1 MTPHNYM
8 ARKFGAG
15 SAVALAT
22 KGGAVLRGVWIST
35 KTATAVVAIKDG
47 ASTGAPSIVPST
59 VVAAFGWWEMGGI
72 GMGTGLFF
80 SCLSCTGFICYQPS
94 SAGV

>member
-1 MTPHNYM
+1 MQTPTWM

-22 KGGAVLRGVWIST
+22 KPGAVLRGLWIST

-47 ASTGAPSIVPST
+47 ASTGAAVIVPST

-72 GMGTGLFF
+72 GMGTGLWF
-80 SCLSCTGFICYQPS
+80 SCLSCTGFIAYQPS
-94 SAGV
+94 SSGV